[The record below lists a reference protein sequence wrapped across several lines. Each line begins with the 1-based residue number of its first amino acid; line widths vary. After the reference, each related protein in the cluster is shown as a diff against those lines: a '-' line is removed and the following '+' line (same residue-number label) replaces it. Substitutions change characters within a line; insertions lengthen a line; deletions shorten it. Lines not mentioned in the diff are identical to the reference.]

1 MASVH
6 WTLLIAN
13 TIIVT
18 GGSILSDGLEED
30 MPDQS
35 KLVTGKA
42 MRESRLAKRRR
53 RRRADI
59 YDRGSVGS
67 AIFLALVQ
75 VFLAF
80 AIHSYRQRGDRTL
93 QLLILTWLPLSVRG
107 ACEPYSL
114 TWSPELRD

>member
-1 MASVH
+1 MLFRS
-6 WTLLIAN
+6 
-13 TIIVT
+13 
-18 GGSILSDGLEED
+18 
-30 MPDQS
+30 
-35 KLVTGKA
+35 
-42 MRESRLAKRRR
+42 

-107 ACEPYSL
+107 ACESYSL
-114 TWSPELRD
+114 TWSPELLGKISLKTNSDGIVSVLVDDYSCAPQRVFPCTTIHAWS